1 MKLKFENLNKP
12 SNRKWKFIADYLLYV
27 ALPAINIF
35 FVTLQPVNTKFSLY
49 GDSIPEVTDN
59 SIWAGLTTGA
69 LCAYDNDWNYV

>member
-35 FVTLQPVNTKFSLY
+35 FVTL
-49 GDSIPEVTDN
+49 DAASI
-59 SIWAGLTTGA
+59 G
-69 LCAYDNDWNYV
+69 